1 MPPQRPRQTRKAPSP
16 VTRHSLTARAT
27 SAGKSFSSATAC
39 HRRAA
44 AGSSK
49 RSASMS
55 PRTMPASVSTITA
68 GRPLWA
74 LRICSFSGA
83 AAQNLARL
91 TGSSAS
97 CLNSWSSSQAS
108 PRYQTRFRSTL
119 AAWSSGSRTVSP
131 RPCAGSISS
140 QLCSIFLILSVQRIF
155 SPFSGRKKAPAAFR
169 GVRTRKLCRK
179 IYQKQAV
186 GCVAVAWRPQRT
198 PAFRRLATDLS
209 LRFFRCFAV
218 LPFHAAKPK
227 LPCACSACPAFA
239 FVRVLRFFHLSYIT
253 LL

>member
-1 MPPQRPRQTRKAPSP
+1 
-16 VTRHSLTARAT
+16 
-27 SAGKSFSSATAC
+27 
-39 HRRAA
+39 
-44 AGSSK
+44 
-49 RSASMS
+49 
-55 PRTMPASVSTITA
+55 MPASVSTITA

-83 AAQNLARL
+83 AAQNRARL

-97 CLNSWSSSQAS
+97 CLNSWSRSQAS

-131 RPCAGSISS
+131 CPCAGSISS

-155 SPFSGRKKAPAAFR
+155 SPFSGRKKAPAAF
-169 GVRTRKLCRK
+169 
-179 IYQKQAV
+179 
-186 GCVAVAWRPQRT
+186 
-198 PAFRRLATDLS
+198 
-209 LRFFRCFAV
+209 
-218 LPFHAAKPK
+218 
-227 LPCACSACPAFA
+227 PAFA